1 LSVVS
6 SEPLRRVAIGVALAL
21 VYGLVA
27 HFFTR
32 HRLRRVLGKAPGLS
46 TAEQEAVLLTAGRAA
61 ATAPLWLVWIVAGSV
76 IAQGPFFG
84 LTFAG
89 AFALWDVLTAAWLGR
104 WERIHGSQAL
114 RLAG

>member
-1 LSVVS
+1 VRTSGQTDDAQAEQRFCSVVLEHRLAAVTDAVGVLGFAVVSVVS

-32 HRLRRVLGKAPGLS
+32 RRLRRVLGKAPGLS

-61 ATAPLWLVWIVAGSV
+61 ATAPLWLVWIVAGS
-76 IAQGPFFG
+76 
-84 LTFAG
+84 
-89 AFALWDVLTAAWLGR
+89 
-104 WERIHGSQAL
+104 
-114 RLAG
+114 